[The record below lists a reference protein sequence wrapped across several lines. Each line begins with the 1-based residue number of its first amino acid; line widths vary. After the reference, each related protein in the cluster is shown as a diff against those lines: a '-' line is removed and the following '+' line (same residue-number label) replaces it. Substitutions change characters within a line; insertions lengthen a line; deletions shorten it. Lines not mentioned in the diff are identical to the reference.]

1 MKECE
6 ICWSNKEH
14 FFDLQCCPHD
24 ICKDCIEQIRTPSCP
39 FCRSHLPILSIGRR
53 NSIFYN
59 PPETLHE
66 NYFLWSSMDDLY
78 LYSRWYRRQRRRTE
92 RLRQREEHDQS
103 NRERNRR
110 YNLRREIRQEVNEYL
125 QNLNQQQN
133 RIPMSNDSSS
143 ENLSSD
149 EHSNNADTT
158 DLVQES
164 TETQQLSVSF
174 EETSFPY
181 LNEET
186 LEGVSEKKSE
196 RK

>member
-14 FFDLQCCPHD
+14 FFDLECCPHD

-92 RLRQREEHDQS
+92 RLRQREEHDRS

-110 YNLRREIRQEVNEYL
+110 YNLRRDIREQVNEYL
-125 QNLNQQQN
+125 ENRRQQQN
-133 RIPMSNDSSS
+133 RVPMSNNSSS
-143 ENLSSD
+143 DN
-149 EHSNNADTT
+149 
-158 DLVQES
+158 
-164 TETQQLSVSF
+164 SVA
-174 EETSFPY
+174 
-181 LNEET
+181 
-186 LEGVSEKKSE
+186 K
-196 RK
+196 

>member
-6 ICWSNKEH
+6 ICWSDKEH
-14 FFDLQCCPHD
+14 FFDLECCPHD

-92 RLRQREEHDQS
+92 RLRQREEHDHS

-125 QNLNQQQN
+125 ENRHQQQN
-133 RIPMSNDSSS
+133 TDHVSDNSSS
-143 ENLSSD
+143 NSAQ
-149 EHSNNADTT
+149 HSNNAETEH
-158 DLVQES
+158 VEES
-164 TETQQLSVSF
+164 VETEQLSVSF
-174 EETSFPY
+174 KETSFPF
-181 LNEET
+181 LNQET
-186 LEGVSEKKSE
+186 LEGVSEKKTE
-196 RK
+196 KKINNY